1 MMMRIFNQKIMRI
14 MMTMMMMLS
23 GDTDWF
29 ELEDEDLEYPLL
41 PCCDRFGLQNKLM
54 LDNTNSRWYT

>member
-1 MMMRIFNQKIMRI
+1 MRTMMM
-14 MMTMMMMLS
+14 TMMLS

-41 PCCDRFGLQNKLM
+41 PCCDRVWTAK
-54 LDNTNSRWYT
+54 

>member
-1 MMMRIFNQKIMRI
+1 MKIMMM
-14 MMTMMMMLS
+14 TTMMLS

-29 ELEDEDLEYPLL
+29 EIEDEDLEYPLL

-54 LDNTNSRWYT
+54 LDNTNSRCYT